1 MVNPISQSWTAGY
14 MEPRGYMENYLR
26 NGKPF
31 QIFKVT
37 FEYGDPYG

>member
-26 NGKPF
+26 NGKSF